1 MRIIKIG
8 GIVNMEATFS
18 NNHRVTPRYIIQ
30 LYSPSFETDE
40 PMYLSKCGQN
50 VWNISWDKEI
60 WKAKAFKYERLAKR
74 EADKCRNLIIEAA
87 QKGWTSL
94 GYIITEDGKY
104 VPKFTDIAVKI
115 LKIEINIA

>member
-1 MRIIKIG
+1 MRIIKFG
-8 GIVNMEATFS
+8 GIVNMEAIFS
-18 NNHRVTPRYIIQ
+18 NNHHVTPRYIIQ

-60 WKAKAFKYERLAKR
+60 WKAKSFKYERLAKR

-87 QKGWTSL
+87 QQGRTSL